1 VVKNEKNKQG
11 IVMKRVFINIGKIF
25 FVFDVLSII
34 SLILCSVITR
44 GKVDYGGRCYVEYN
58 FEKVKEYSFEGIEL
72 IEEELKCNTYVISYK
87 SKLTKEGN
95 ILFLNDISRLLYE
108 ENIDNDVNINIVSLN
123 HQIIASIVD
132 YKINYVISEI

>member
-1 VVKNEKNKQG
+1 MEKNEKNKQG

-34 SLILCSVITR
+34 SLILCSVIAR

-95 ILFLNDISRLLYE
+95 ILFLNDLAKILYE
-108 ENIDNDVNINIVSLN
+108 NEIDSDVNVTIVSIN

-132 YKINYVISEI
+132 YKINYVESKI